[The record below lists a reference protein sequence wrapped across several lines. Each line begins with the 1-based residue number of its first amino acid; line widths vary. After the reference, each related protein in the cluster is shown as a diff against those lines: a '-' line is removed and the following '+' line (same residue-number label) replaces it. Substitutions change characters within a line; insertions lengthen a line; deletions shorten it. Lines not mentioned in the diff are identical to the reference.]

1 VDCDLDTTSTTGS
14 KGHVTGG
21 QIIAYTTTLL
31 SNQYRTHAFSV
42 LIIKDYARLIR
53 WDRGGAIITEPIY
66 YNTESYLFDFL
77 VCYDHASK
85 EARGHDPTVGP
96 PTDDEERAAR
106 RLTELVNAKS
116 LLSVTI
122 QDPKSHKSRCFIIS
136 GPRAQPDIRVPTGR
150 WTRTSIAYD
159 VQRNRRVLL
168 KDSWRVLM
176 EGIEPEGVTYARLN
190 NHLVP
195 NVPRCELA
203 GDVGDEEYHRSL
215 THKFVNEYYPHPFA
229 LEFVPHRHHRLVLDH
244 IGRKLEDFNNSKEMI
259 NASLIGKLIRSC

>member
-1 VDCDLDTTSTTGS
+1 VDCDLDTTSTPGS

-42 LIIKDYARLIR
+42 LIIKDYARLIH

-66 YNTESYLFDFL
+66 YNTEPYLFDFL

-106 RLTELVNAKS
+106 GLAELVNAKS

-122 QDPKSHKSRCFIIS
+122 QDPKSHKSRCFVIS
-136 GPRAQPDIRVPTGR
+136 GPRARLTSQQVAGR
-150 WTRTSIAYD
+150 EHQLHMMFKGID
-159 VQRNRRVLL
+159 VF
-168 KDSWRVLM
+168 S
-176 EGIEPEGVTYARLN
+176 
-190 NHLVP
+190 
-195 NVPRCELA
+195 
-203 GDVGDEEYHRSL
+203 
-215 THKFVNEYYPHPFA
+215 
-229 LEFVPHRHHRLVLDH
+229 
-244 IGRKLEDFNNSKEMI
+244 
-259 NASLIGKLIRSC
+259 